1 MKNWDN
7 ICLVIKTKDKEEK
20 INHEVLLLSLDILK
34 KDEFLKDKNKLLKIL
49 QIKAKD
55 INKNLSKKNKELFNK
70 YEFLEKVL
78 EKITKLN
85 NLEIIFFSLFYIDE
99 QFLVGK
105 DPLKKFFLLSISENN
120 EVFEPLLLKLSKEE
134 ENNFLSIR
142 NLEKSSIRKDIKE
155 RLLEIL
161 GENSEYKFFLKK
173 I

>member
-1 MKNWDN
+1 M
-7 ICLVIKTKDKEEK
+7 
-20 INHEVLLLSLDILK
+20 
-34 KDEFLKDKNKLLKIL
+34 

-173 I
+173 F